1 MVIEEEE
8 EDMVDR
14 MIQNKY
20 MMILNYIIEV
30 IIYDEYDDD
39 LSIG

>member
-8 EDMVDR
+8 EDKVDR